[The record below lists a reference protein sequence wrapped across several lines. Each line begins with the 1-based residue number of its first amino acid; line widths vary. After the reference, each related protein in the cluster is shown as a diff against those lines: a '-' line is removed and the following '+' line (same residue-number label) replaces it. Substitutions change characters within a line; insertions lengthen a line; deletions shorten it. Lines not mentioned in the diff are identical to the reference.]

1 MELKIKTEAKIGFIV
16 LATIILVIWGINFLK
31 GRNVLKRTDVYYAVY
46 DNVQGLEYGAPV
58 FINGFKVGLINNIGF
73 DKVRLDKF
81 IVAFVVEKQYGI
93 PRGSVVRIASPDL
106 ISSKALM
113 IDLAISEKVHS
124 YGDTL
129 FSVTEES
136 MINRLQ
142 AEVDPIIQNTASAMM
157 KIDSLLSD
165 LSLLFNQESI
175 NNLKS
180 TIENTGQLTG
190 RINEQFSPDGKLSLT
205 IENLENFSSALSENR
220 DKLSNTLANISDIS
234 DTLAHSGLGE
244 TMENMTLVTEELSLL
259 LNSINSGEGTLGM
272 LATNDS
278 LYLKLVDV
286 SSSLDLLFQDMKS
299 QPKRYV
305 HFSLFGKKDKN

>member
-16 LATIILVIWGINFLK
+16 LTTIILVIWGINFLK

-58 FINGFKVGLINNIGF
+58 FINGFKVGLINNINF

-93 PRGSVVRIASPDL
+93 PKGSVVRIASPDL

-113 IDLAISEKVHS
+113 IDLAVSDKVHI

-129 FSVTEES
+129 FSVSEES
-136 MINRLQ
+136 MIKRLQ

-175 NNLKS
+175 NNLIS

-190 RINEQFSPDGKLSLT
+190 RINDQFSPDGNLSLT
-205 IENLENFSSALSENR
+205 IENLEKFSSALSENR

-244 TMENMTLVTEELSLL
+244 TMENMTLVSEELSLL

-278 LYLKLVDV
+278 LYIKLVDV

-305 HFSLFGKKDKN
+305 HFSLFGKKDKK